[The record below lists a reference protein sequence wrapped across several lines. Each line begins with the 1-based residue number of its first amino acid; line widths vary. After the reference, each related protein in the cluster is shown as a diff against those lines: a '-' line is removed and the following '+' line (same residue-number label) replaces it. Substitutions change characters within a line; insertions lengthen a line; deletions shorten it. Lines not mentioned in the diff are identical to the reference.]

1 MIRSSRRIMPL
12 ALSLAAV
19 GTMLVGCTG
28 GTEEPPVSPTPSVTQ
43 QSTAVPSSEQ
53 VTLKPVVLE
62 PGEGET
68 VVLRLSSKDT
78 TVSNRITLG
87 QGETFASL
95 TCVGTGPISV
105 AFSDT
110 VSYTQDCEWFAG
122 NQIMRN
128 SDMTMSGKTLEVIV
142 EARPGQDWQ
151 LLVTQQKQ

>member
-12 ALSLAAV
+12 VLSLAAV
-19 GTMLVGCTG
+19 GALLVGCTG

-43 QSTAVPSSEQ
+43 QSTAAPSSEQ
-53 VTLKPVVLE
+53 VTQKPVVLE

-105 AFSDT
+105 SFSDS

-128 SDMTMSGKTLEVIV
+128 SDMTMSGKTLQVNV
-142 EARPGQDWQ
+142 EAEPGQDWQ

>member
-128 SDMTMSGKTLEVIV
+128 SDMTMSGKTLQVNV
-142 EARPGQDWQ
+142 EAEPGQDWQ